1 MAVVFLDPFIWRA
14 VSRIDI
20 KVISGVC
27 KHQENVRLYFSVF
40 FFFRQILHLASLLQI
55 SGSDE
60 SARLGRVL
68 MLVAESAIEARDYR
82 FAYETCKG
90 LISQEY
96 VPAWT
101 ICR

>member
-27 KHQENVRLYFSVF
+27 KHQENVRLYFCLF
-40 FFFRQILHLASLLQI
+40 FSHQILHLASLLQI

>member
-14 VSRIDI
+14 VSPIDI

-27 KHQENVRLYFSVF
+27 KHQENVRLCFSVF
-40 FFFRQILHLASLLQI
+40 FFHQILHLASLLQI

>member
-1 MAVVFLDPFIWRA
+1 MIFFCL
-14 VSRIDI
+14 
-20 KVISGVC
+20 
-27 KHQENVRLYFSVF
+27 FSH
-40 FFFRQILHLASLLQI
+40 QILHLASLLQI
-55 SGSDE
+55 SGPDE
-60 SARLGRVL
+60 NGRLGRVL
-68 MLVAESAIEARDYR
+68 MLVAEAAIETCDYL

>member
-1 MAVVFLDPFIWRA
+1 MAVVFLDPFIWPA
-14 VSRIDI
+14 VSCIDI

-40 FFFRQILHLASLLQI
+40 FSHQILHLASLLQI

>member
-27 KHQENVRLYFSVF
+27 KHQENVRLF
-40 FFFRQILHLASLLQI
+40 FHQIVHLASLLQI

-60 SARLGRVL
+60 SVKLGRVL

>member
-20 KVISGVC
+20 KVISGVW

-40 FFFRQILHLASLLQI
+40 FFFHQILHLASLLQI